1 MTIEEKL
8 QHFYTASIDSA
19 MQEAQQVQTQHQE
32 ALDKIFQEHKETKER
47 QIQSH
52 IQAETDNLKREINKT
67 VSARQLEYRRLLS
80 DKTEEIKQQL
90 FHDVAERL
98 AQFRSTPEYLE
109 YLSQRIQEA
118 CDFAGED
125 ALVVYLDPADQNR
138 IPELAARFM
147 EHYNAGVPGC
157 AVTAHAVDTLQTLA
171 RMGWQQAVL
180 SASRRDYL
188 IEQVSARGLQG
199 FFTELLGLA
208 DIYGVSKVQLGTDY
222 LRRTGID
229 PAHCVMIGDPQH
241 DAEVAAAIGAKCV
254 LYTGGHQSRA
264 LLEAACPHVIDDLA
278 LLPDLLESL

>member
-118 CDFAGED
+118 CDFAP
-125 ALVVYLDPADQNR
+125 VVSREAFMGGLRAVIRSKNILIDNS
-138 IPELAARFM
+138 LATLLREAKEEFVF
-147 EHYNAGVPGC
+147 AGG
-157 AVTAHAVDTLQTLA
+157 
-171 RMGWQQAVL
+171 M
-180 SASRRDYL
+180 
-188 IEQVSARGLQG
+188 
-199 FFTELLGLA
+199 
-208 DIYGVSKVQLGTDY
+208 TD
-222 LRRTGID
+222 
-229 PAHCVMIGDPQH
+229 
-241 DAEVAAAIGAKCV
+241 E
-254 LYTGGHQSRA
+254 
-264 LLEAACPHVIDDLA
+264 
-278 LLPDLLESL
+278 

>member
-118 CDFAGED
+118 RDFA
-125 ALVVYLDPADQNR
+125 
-138 IPELAARFM
+138 
-147 EHYNAGVPGC
+147 
-157 AVTAHAVDTLQTLA
+157 
-171 RMGWQQAVL
+171 
-180 SASRRDYL
+180 
-188 IEQVSARGLQG
+188 
-199 FFTELLGLA
+199 
-208 DIYGVSKVQLGTDY
+208 
-222 LRRTGID
+222 
-229 PAHCVMIGDPQH
+229 
-241 DAEVAAAIGAKCV
+241 
-254 LYTGGHQSRA
+254 
-264 LLEAACPHVIDDLA
+264 
-278 LLPDLLESL
+278 

>member
-52 IQAETDNLKREINKT
+52 IQAET

-138 IPELAARFM
+138 IPELAARFGFAPVVSREAFM
-147 EHYNAGVPGC
+147 GGMRAVIRSKNILIDNSFATLLREAKEEFVFAGG
-157 AVTAHAVDTLQTLA
+157 
-171 RMGWQQAVL
+171 M
-180 SASRRDYL
+180 
-188 IEQVSARGLQG
+188 
-199 FFTELLGLA
+199 
-208 DIYGVSKVQLGTDY
+208 TD
-222 LRRTGID
+222 
-229 PAHCVMIGDPQH
+229 
-241 DAEVAAAIGAKCV
+241 E
-254 LYTGGHQSRA
+254 
-264 LLEAACPHVIDDLA
+264 
-278 LLPDLLESL
+278 

>member
-98 AQFRSTPEYLE
+98 AQFRSTGISGISL
-109 YLSQRIQEA
+109 
-118 CDFAGED
+118 
-125 ALVVYLDPADQNR
+125 PAD
-138 IPELAARFM
+138 
-147 EHYNAGVPGC
+147 PGSPRLC
-157 AVTAHAVDTLQTLA
+157 
-171 RMGWQQAVL
+171 RRRCPCGL
-180 SASRRDYL
+180 S
-188 IEQVSARGLQG
+188 
-199 FFTELLGLA
+199 
-208 DIYGVSKVQLGTDY
+208 
-222 LRRTGID
+222 
-229 PAHCVMIGDPQH
+229 
-241 DAEVAAAIGAKCV
+241 
-254 LYTGGHQSRA
+254 
-264 LLEAACPHVIDDLA
+264 
-278 LLPDLLESL
+278 

>member
-1 MTIEEKL
+1 M
-8 QHFYTASIDSA
+8 
-19 MQEAQQVQTQHQE
+19 QTQHQE

-138 IPELAARFM
+138 IPELAARLRLC
-147 EHYNAGVPGC
+147 PGSIQRSFHGRY
-157 AVTAHAVDTLQTLA
+157 A
-171 RMGWQQAVL
+171 
-180 SASRRDYL
+180 RRDPLQKYIDRQL
-188 IEQVSARGLQG
+188 ICYFTQG
-199 FFTELLGLA
+199 
-208 DIYGVSKVQLGTDY
+208 SK
-222 LRRTGID
+222 RRICLCRRYD
-229 PAHCVMIGDPQH
+229 
-241 DAEVAAAIGAKCV
+241 
-254 LYTGGHQSRA
+254 R
-264 LLEAACPHVIDDLA
+264 
-278 LLPDLLESL
+278 

>member
-52 IQAETDNLKREINKT
+52 KINNDDNALREET

-138 IPELAARFM
+138 IPELAARFGFAPVVSREAFM
-147 EHYNAGVPGC
+147 GGMRAVIRSKNILIDNSFATLLREAKEEFVFAGG
-157 AVTAHAVDTLQTLA
+157 
-171 RMGWQQAVL
+171 M
-180 SASRRDYL
+180 
-188 IEQVSARGLQG
+188 
-199 FFTELLGLA
+199 
-208 DIYGVSKVQLGTDY
+208 TD
-222 LRRTGID
+222 
-229 PAHCVMIGDPQH
+229 
-241 DAEVAAAIGAKCV
+241 E
-254 LYTGGHQSRA
+254 
-264 LLEAACPHVIDDLA
+264 
-278 LLPDLLESL
+278 

>member
-98 AQFRSTPEYLE
+98 AQFRSRKSNKISIY
-109 YLSQRIQEA
+109 QIFHG
-118 CDFAGED
+118 DFRGS
-125 ALVVYLDPADQNR
+125 
-138 IPELAARFM
+138 
-147 EHYNAGVPGC
+147 GC
-157 AVTAHAVDTLQTLA
+157 QT
-171 RMGWQQAVL
+171 GNNN
-180 SASRRDYL
+180 
-188 IEQVSARGLQG
+188 
-199 FFTELLGLA
+199 LL
-208 DIYGVSKVQLGTDY
+208 
-222 LRRTGID
+222 
-229 PAHCVMIGDPQH
+229 
-241 DAEVAAAIGAKCV
+241 
-254 LYTGGHQSRA
+254 
-264 LLEAACPHVIDDLA
+264 
-278 LLPDLLESL
+278 

>member
-118 CDFAGED
+118 TLPEKMPLWFI
-125 ALVVYLDPADQNR
+125 L
-138 IPELAARFM
+138 IP
-147 EHYNAGVPGC
+147 
-157 AVTAHAVDTLQTLA
+157 QT
-171 RMGWQQAVL
+171 
-180 SASRRDYL
+180 
-188 IEQVSARGLQG
+188 
-199 FFTELLGLA
+199 
-208 DIYGVSKVQLGTDY
+208 
-222 LRRTGID
+222 RTG
-229 PAHCVMIGDPQH
+229 
-241 DAEVAAAIGAKCV
+241 
-254 LYTGGHQSRA
+254 SRNLPHASA
-264 LLEAACPHVIDDLA
+264 LPR
-278 LLPDLLESL
+278 

>member
-52 IQAETDNLKREINKT
+52 IQAEINKT
-67 VSARQLEYRRLLS
+67 VSARQLEYRRLLP

-118 CDFAGED
+118 RDFAGED
-125 ALVVYLDPADQNR
+125 ALVVYLDPADQNW
-138 IPELAARFM
+138 IPELAARF
-147 EHYNAGVPGC
+147 
-157 AVTAHAVDTLQTLA
+157 
-171 RMGWQQAVL
+171 
-180 SASRRDYL
+180 
-188 IEQVSARGLQG
+188 G
-199 FFTELLGLA
+199 FA
-208 DIYGVSKVQLGTDY
+208 PVVSKEAFMGGMRAVIRSKNILIDNSFATLLREAKEEFVFAGGMTD
-222 LRRTGID
+222 
-229 PAHCVMIGDPQH
+229 
-241 DAEVAAAIGAKCV
+241 E
-254 LYTGGHQSRA
+254 
-264 LLEAACPHVIDDLA
+264 
-278 LLPDLLESL
+278 

>member
-98 AQFRSTPEYLE
+98 AQF
-109 YLSQRIQEA
+109 
-118 CDFAGED
+118 
-125 ALVVYLDPADQNR
+125 
-138 IPELAARFM
+138 
-147 EHYNAGVPGC
+147 
-157 AVTAHAVDTLQTLA
+157 
-171 RMGWQQAVL
+171 
-180 SASRRDYL
+180 
-188 IEQVSARGLQG
+188 
-199 FFTELLGLA
+199 
-208 DIYGVSKVQLGTDY
+208 QLH
-222 LRRTGID
+222 TGISGISLPTD
-229 PAHCVMIGDPQH
+229 PGSLRLC
-241 DAEVAAAIGAKCV
+241 
-254 LYTGGHQSRA
+254 RRR
-264 LLEAACPHVIDDLA
+264 CPCGL
-278 LLPDLLESL
+278 S

>member
-118 CDFAGED
+118 RDFAGED
-125 ALVVYLDPADQNR
+125 ALVVYLDPADQNW
-138 IPELAARFM
+138 IPELAARF
-147 EHYNAGVPGC
+147 
-157 AVTAHAVDTLQTLA
+157 
-171 RMGWQQAVL
+171 
-180 SASRRDYL
+180 
-188 IEQVSARGLQG
+188 G
-199 FFTELLGLA
+199 FA
-208 DIYGVSKVQLGTDY
+208 PVVSKEAFMGGMRAVIRSKNILIDNSFATLLREAKEAFVFAGGMTD
-222 LRRTGID
+222 
-229 PAHCVMIGDPQH
+229 
-241 DAEVAAAIGAKCV
+241 E
-254 LYTGGHQSRA
+254 
-264 LLEAACPHVIDDLA
+264 
-278 LLPDLLESL
+278 

>member
-90 FHDVAERL
+90 FHDVEERL

-109 YLSQRIQEA
+109 YLSQRIRK
-118 CDFAGED
+118 
-125 ALVVYLDPADQNR
+125 LSTL
-138 IPELAARFM
+138 PEKMPLWFILI
-147 EHYNAGVPGC
+147 
-157 AVTAHAVDTLQTLA
+157 LQ
-171 RMGWQQAVL
+171 
-180 SASRRDYL
+180 
-188 IEQVSARGLQG
+188 I
-199 FFTELLGLA
+199 
-208 DIYGVSKVQLGTDY
+208 
-222 LRRTGID
+222 RTG
-229 PAHCVMIGDPQH
+229 
-241 DAEVAAAIGAKCV
+241 
-254 LYTGGHQSRA
+254 SRNLPHASA
-264 LLEAACPHVIDDLA
+264 LPR
-278 LLPDLLESL
+278 

>member
-109 YLSQRIQEA
+109 YLSQRIQE
-118 CDFAGED
+118 
-125 ALVVYLDPADQNR
+125 
-138 IPELAARFM
+138 LAARFGFAPVVSREAFM
-147 EHYNAGVPGC
+147 GGMRAVIRSKNILIDNSFATLLREAKEEFVFAGG
-157 AVTAHAVDTLQTLA
+157 
-171 RMGWQQAVL
+171 M
-180 SASRRDYL
+180 
-188 IEQVSARGLQG
+188 
-199 FFTELLGLA
+199 
-208 DIYGVSKVQLGTDY
+208 TD
-222 LRRTGID
+222 
-229 PAHCVMIGDPQH
+229 
-241 DAEVAAAIGAKCV
+241 E
-254 LYTGGHQSRA
+254 
-264 LLEAACPHVIDDLA
+264 
-278 LLPDLLESL
+278 